1 MHQHAPNPVA
11 RASNEVGDIARRWGD
26 ELRKCDIL
34 RSEELRA
41 LAALAAC
48 RTPLLGGHLDVC
60 QACGF
65 ERPAYNS
72 CRNRHCPKCQ
82 SLRQARWAETRQA
95 RVLPTHYFHVVFTL
109 PAPLRPIALR
119 HRVVIFD
126 LLFAAASRTLLELG
140 ANTER
145 LGAQLGITAVLHTWN
160 QKIEFH
166 PHLHCIVTGGG
177 LGADGETWTSAPE
190 RFLFPVL
197 VMGALFRGKL
207 LALLREAIDEGRI
220 DLHGEDSKALFD
232 KLYRTQ
238 WVVYC
243 KRPFGGPEQV
253 IRYLS
258 RYVHRVGISNQRIA
272 SVVDDQVV
280 FRTKSG
286 QPVTLAPLEFLRR
299 LLQHVLPDRFVKI
312 RHYGLHASSNATTR
326 LERARELLSDA
337 PASSPATVGNPRSW
351 IELLLELTGIDVR
364 LCSRCGADALQHLPL
379 TGGRCP
385 GPAAFDT
392 S

>member
-1 MHQHAPNPVA
+1 MHEHALGPVA
-11 RASNEVGDIARRWGD
+11 RAGNEVGDIARRWGD
-26 ELRKCDIL
+26 ELRKRRVL

-41 LAALAAC
+41 LAAFATC

-60 QACGF
+60 RAGGF

-72 CRNRHCPKCQ
+72 CRNRHCGKCQ
-82 SLRQARWAETRQA
+82 SLRQARWAEARQT

-109 PAPLRPIALR
+109 PAPLRPLALR
-119 HRVVIFD
+119 HRAVIFD
-126 LLFAAASRTLLELG
+126 LLFATASRTLLELG

-177 LGADGETWTSAPE
+177 LTADGGKWRSAHK
-190 RFLFPVL
+190 RFLFPVH

-207 LALLREAIDEGRI
+207 LALLSEAIDDGRI
-220 DLHGEDSKALFD
+220 QLRGQDCKALFD

-238 WVVYC
+238 WIVYC

-258 RYVHRVGISNQRIA
+258 RYVHRVGISNHRIV
-272 SVVDDQVV
+272 SVDDNQVV

-286 QPVTLAPLEFLRR
+286 KPVTLDPLEFLRQ
-299 LLQHVLPDRFVKI
+299 LLQHVLPDQFVKI
-312 RHYGLHASSNATTR
+312 RHYS
-326 LERARELLSDA
+326 LERARELLSDTLSST
-337 PASSPATVGNPRSW
+337 ASPVGNPRSW
-351 IELLLELTGIDVR
+351 IELLLELTGLDVR
-364 LCSRCGADALQHLPL
+364 LCSRCGANALQHLPL
-379 TGGRCP
+379 AARP
-385 GPAAFDT
+385 SRSPNAFDT

>member
-48 RTPLLGGHLDVC
+48 RTPFLGGHLDIC

-82 SLRQARWAETRQA
+82 SLRQARWAETR
-95 RVLPTHYFHVVFTL
+95 LPTHYFHVVFTL

-119 HRVVIFD
+119 HRAVIFD

-166 PHLHCIVTGGG
+166 PHLHCIATGGG
-177 LGADGETWTSAPE
+177 LTADGGKWSSAPK

-207 LALLREAIDEGRI
+207 LALLHEAIDEGRI
-220 DLHGEDSKALFD
+220 DLRGEDPKALFD
-232 KLYRTQ
+232 KLYRTR

-272 SVVDDQVV
+272 SVDDNQVV

-312 RHYGLHASSNATTR
+312 RHYGLHASGNATTR
-326 LERARELLSDA
+326 LERARELLSSA
-337 PASSPATVGNPRSW
+337 CTSTAAVIGKPRSW
-351 IELLLELTGIDVR
+351 IELLIELTGVDVR

-379 TGGRCP
+379 AGGHCGSP
-385 GPAAFDT
+385 NAFDT